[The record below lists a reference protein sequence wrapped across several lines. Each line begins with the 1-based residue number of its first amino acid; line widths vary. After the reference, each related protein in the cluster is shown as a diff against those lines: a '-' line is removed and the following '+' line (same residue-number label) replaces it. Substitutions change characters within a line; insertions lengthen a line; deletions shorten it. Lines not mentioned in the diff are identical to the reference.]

1 MILGKVLGSS
11 ASRPPVPGIHACADT
26 QNQRMGGTFVLGMLG
41 KAGDP

>member
-11 ASRPPVPGIHACADT
+11 ASRLPVPGIHACADT
-26 QNQRMGGTFVLGMLG
+26 QNRWMGGTFVLGTLE